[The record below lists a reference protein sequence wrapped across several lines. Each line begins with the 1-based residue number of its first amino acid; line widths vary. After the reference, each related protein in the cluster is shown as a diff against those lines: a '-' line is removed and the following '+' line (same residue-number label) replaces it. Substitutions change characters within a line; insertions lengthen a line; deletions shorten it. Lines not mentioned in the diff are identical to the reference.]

1 MIKKEK
7 INHTDFLN
15 RTVQY
20 LQNRGYDNIKADL
33 EGYQTPKSFSKKG
46 SDVVITPDIVADKN
60 GIKHFFEI
68 GLKSEKPNLLKSK
81 WMFLD
86 VLSKM
91 KSYRFKII
99 TTKGHYKFTN
109 SMLDDLNMDKKT
121 IKINP

>member
-1 MIKKEK
+1 MISSEK

-20 LQNRGYDNIKADL
+20 LQNRGFDNIKADL

-68 GLKSEKPNLLKSK
+68 SFKSEKPNLLKSK

-99 TTKGHYKFTN
+99 TTKGHYKFTH
-109 SMLDDLNMDKKT
+109 SMLNDLNMDKKM

>member
-1 MIKKEK
+1 MISSEK
-7 INHTDFLN
+7 INHSDFLN
-15 RTVQY
+15 RTIQY
-20 LQNRGYDNIKADL
+20 LENRGYDNIKADL
-33 EGYQTPKSFSKKG
+33 EGYQTPKSFTKKG

-68 GLKSEKPNLLKSK
+68 SFKSEKPNLLKSK

-99 TTKGHYKFTN
+99 TTKGHYKFTH
-109 SMLDDLNMDKKT
+109 SMLDDLNMDKKM

>member
-1 MIKKEK
+1 MIKSEK
-7 INHTDFLN
+7 INNTDFLN

-20 LQNRGYDNIKADL
+20 LQNRGYNNIKADL
-33 EGYQTPKSFSKKG
+33 EGYEIPKSFTKKG

-68 GLKSEKPNLLKSK
+68 SLKSEKPNLLKSK

-99 TTKGHYKFTN
+99 TTRGHYKFTN
-109 SMLDDLNMDKKT
+109 SMLADLNMDKKM
-121 IKINP
+121 IKIDP

>member
-1 MIKKEK
+1 MIKAEK
-7 INHTDFLN
+7 INNTDFLN
-15 RTVQY
+15 RTVEY
-20 LQNRGYDNIKADL
+20 LQNRGFNNIKADL
-33 EGYQTPKSFSKKG
+33 EGYEIPKSFTKKG

-68 GLKSEKPNLLKSK
+68 SLKSEKPNLLKSK

-109 SMLDDLNMDKKT
+109 AMLDDLNMDKKM
-121 IKINP
+121 IKIDP

>member
-1 MIKKEK
+1 MIKSEK
-7 INHTDFLN
+7 INNTDFLN

-20 LQNRGYDNIKADL
+20 LQNRGYNNIKADL
-33 EGYQTPKSFSKKG
+33 EGYEIPKSFTKKG

-68 GLKSEKPNLLKSK
+68 SLKSEKTNLLKSK

-99 TTKGHYKFTN
+99 TTRGHYKFTN
-109 SMLDDLNMDKKT
+109 SMLADLNMDKKM
-121 IKINP
+121 IKIDP

>member
-1 MIKKEK
+1 MIKAEK
-7 INHTDFLN
+7 INNTDFLN
-15 RTVQY
+15 RTVEY
-20 LQNRGYDNIKADL
+20 LQNRGFNNIKADL
-33 EGYQTPKSFSKKG
+33 EGYEIPKSFTKKG

-68 GLKSEKPNLLKSK
+68 SLKSEKPNLLKSK

-109 SMLDDLNMDKKT
+109 AMLDDLIWIRK
-121 IKINP
+121 

>member
-1 MIKKEK
+1 MISTEK
-7 INHTDFLN
+7 INHSDFLN
-15 RTVQY
+15 RTIQY
-20 LQNRGYDNIKADL
+20 LENRGYDNIKADL

-68 GLKSEKPNLLKSK
+68 SFKSEKPNLLKSK
-81 WMFLD
+81 WTFLD

-99 TTKGHYKFTN
+99 TTKGHYKFTH
-109 SMLDDLNMDKKT
+109 SMLDDLNMDKKM

>member
-1 MIKKEK
+1 MISSEK

-20 LQNRGYDNIKADL
+20 LQNRGYDNIRADL
-33 EGYQTPKSFSKKG
+33 EGYKTPKSFSKKG

-68 GLKSEKPNLLKSK
+68 SFKSEKPNLLKSK
-81 WMFLD
+81 WMLLD

-99 TTKGHYKFTN
+99 TTKGHYKFTHA
-109 SMLDDLNMDKKT
+109 MLDDLKMDKNM

>member
-1 MIKKEK
+1 MIKSEK
-7 INHTDFLN
+7 INNTDFLY

-20 LQNRGYDNIKADL
+20 LQNRGYNNIKADL
-33 EGYQTPKSFSKKG
+33 EGYEIPKSFTKKG

-68 GLKSEKPNLLKSK
+68 SLKSEKPNLLKSK

-99 TTKGHYKFTN
+99 TTRGHYKFTN
-109 SMLDDLNMDKKT
+109 SMLADLNMDKKM
-121 IKINP
+121 IKIDP

>member
-1 MIKKEK
+1 MISSEK

-20 LQNRGYDNIKADL
+20 LQNRGYDNIRADL
-33 EGYQTPKSFSKKG
+33 EGYETPKSFSKKG

-68 GLKSEKPNLLKSK
+68 SFKSEKPNLLKSK

-99 TTKGHYKFTN
+99 TTKGHYKFTH
-109 SMLDDLNMDKKT
+109 SMLDDLKMDKT
-121 IKINP
+121 MIKINP

>member
-1 MIKKEK
+1 MISIDKV
-7 INHTDFLN
+7 NYQDFLS
-15 RTVQY
+15 RSVHY
-20 LQNRGYDNIKADL
+20 LENRGFKNIRADL
-33 EGYQTPKSFSKKG
+33 KGYDTPKSFIKKG
-46 SDVVITPDIVADKN
+46 SDVTITPDIVADKK

-68 GLKSEKPNLLKSK
+68 SVKSEKPHLLKSK

-109 SMLDDLNMDKKT
+109 TMLDDLNLDKKM
-121 IKINP
+121 IKLN

>member
-1 MIKKEK
+1 MISSEK

-20 LQNRGYDNIKADL
+20 LQNRGYDNIRADL
-33 EGYQTPKSFSKKG
+33 EGYETPKSFSKKG

-68 GLKSEKPNLLKSK
+68 SFKSEKPNLLKSK
-81 WMFLD
+81 WMFLG

-99 TTKGHYKFTN
+99 TTKGHYKFTH
-109 SMLDDLNMDKKT
+109 SMLADLKMDKNM

>member
-1 MIKKEK
+1 MIKSEK
-7 INHTDFLN
+7 INNTDFLN

-20 LQNRGYDNIKADL
+20 LQNRGYNNIKADL
-33 EGYQTPKSFSKKG
+33 EGHEIPKSFTKKG

-68 GLKSEKPNLLKSK
+68 SLKSEKPNLLKSK

-99 TTKGHYKFTN
+99 TTRGHYKFTN
-109 SMLDDLNMDKKT
+109 SMLADLNMDKKM
-121 IKINP
+121 IKIDP